1 MGNPI
6 VRRIRNNTFG
16 NGPVV
21 RANDGALLAEL
32 QGNAAKKIN
41 IQSYTSYHD
50 ISAQVPWFALDAL
63 DVSTDAQK
71 SNPSESGVVWLHRV
85 PRKKTLSKVSM
96 YFLNGSMIVGPGLKT
111 EVRLMKS
118 DKFPGEPSF
127 NVDEMGEIIS
137 TFYFDTTPV
146 ATDTT
151 MPEGWG
157 TPGTTSHTVNC
168 RAGDYL
174 FLYSTFSMNEGLT
187 KFTDFTKVVDAG
199 KLSLH
204 LVFKEEHA

>member
-127 NVDEMGEIIS
+127 NVDEMGEVIA
-137 TFYFDTTPV
+137 TFAVDTLSEQGDTTV
-146 ATDTT
+146 AEGTGATT
-151 MPEGWG
+151 G
-157 TPGTTSHTVNC
+157 HTVNC